1 MTNLCYCHPFCAHF
15 IPTKS
20 LCCLLRPGR
29 SDSDSSNAG
38 GSRSC
43 CTTRGG
49 LVVVLST
56 GDVGQGWT
64 VLSGTLGRSRER
76 QGCVFWGGQPL
87 LQGSFCIGV
96 GEVDL
101 VGDQSQGEHAGE
113 DKALVGSW
121 RWEKKGG

>member
-1 MTNLCYCHPFCAHF
+1 M
-15 IPTKS
+15 
-20 LCCLLRPGR
+20 
-29 SDSDSSNAG
+29 
-38 GSRSC
+38 
-43 CTTRGG
+43 
-49 LVVVLST
+49 VVPST

-64 VLSGTLGRSRER
+64 VLSGTLGCSRER